1 MANKK
6 QLWMQKFE
14 KAAYK
19 LGIPNGR
26 IGKEG
31 WQNAEYFY
39 SNGDTPEEAAKSVK
53 RVWGE
58 SKINEIM
65 IPKDMADEIKKS
77 ISMGFNKLVT
87 GMISPKKKGVMLI
100 NKKYQVRGVYDLGL
114 KDIIQQMIDKLKESK
129 INELDVFQKH
139 QKAIAIKTLK
149 YSDQGAFIMGGMTKD
164 EARKFLKSIGYS
176 DNQIKKLEESKLTEN
191 SLRTMIR
198 TMIEQEL
205 DQFDIEDEE
214 KDKCDIGECG
224 VECEACEKNET
235 CDKRKDEIDETSSV
249 AAQGGQDGYQTPYAF
264 AGRDKAKQKQ
274 NAEQLGY
281 KLVDQNLED
290 RDWDDIINARKEA
303 LVYRR
308 KFAEMKVRSGLTESI
323 LKESKYYL
331 WVGSKKE
338 KGSSGYDVKSIEH
351 AFEFAK
357 NFKNT
362 NSFYVTD
369 NNNNIVVP
377 KEKFKKLASDYYRQ
391 LSKENVVNENIK
403 IGSII
408 QGVGFPMLKGLD
420 NDKFYVV
427 TAIDD
432 YSVTFKLSNK
442 NGKSSFTAKPI
453 RHKLTSVNGMI
464 NTVKRGDKNGLRL
477 VKEGRR
483 GAYHEY
489 RDDGDKTPRQK
500 IGESLRNVRDQL
512 VEIEK
517 TIDLNLRLK
526 QETGINT
533 QQYWKNTHR
542 ALNRINERMTQII
555 NKIRR
560 F

>member
-77 ISMGFNKLVT
+77 ISMGFNKIQT
-87 GMISPKKKGVMLI
+87 GMISPKRKGIMLV
-100 NKKYQVRGVYDLGL
+100 NKKDQVRGTYDLGL

-308 KFAEMKVRSGLTESI
+308 KFAEMKVRSGLSEGEIKKKLSEISIREEVSQEAKDEVSALLKKYQGQEVPDSEVHAVAEKHGISPHDLESYI
-323 LKESKYYL
+323 YSLASAHVNEEKLVKGKVYKLYNYPDEANGLKVKITGTDKY
-331 WVGSKKE
+331 
-338 KGSSGYDVKSIEH
+338 GY
-351 AFEFAK
+351 EFVAK
-357 NFKNT
+357 NF
-362 NSFYVTD
+362 
-369 NNNNIVVP
+369 
-377 KEKFKKLASDYYRQ
+377 EGG
-391 LSKENVVNENIK
+391 
-403 IGSII
+403 IGFDEI
-408 QGVGFPMLKGLD
+408 
-420 NDKFYVV
+420 DKV
-427 TAIDD
+427 I
-432 YSVTFKLSNK
+432 
-442 NGKSSFTAKPI
+442 
-453 RHKLTSVNGMI
+453 
-464 NTVKRGDKNGLRL
+464 GDKVYINESKLN
-477 VKEGRR
+477 EGRR

-500 IGESLRNVRDQL
+500 IGESLRNVRNQL
-512 VEIEK
+512 AEIEK